1 MGNTRSANYKLSL
14 VEGKQ
19 QVITF
24 TAKDHIVSADKNLSL
39 ALEMSWYDV
48 KWIVLFLDLMKQII
62 WTLRMISCVGKLWF
76 NYQELDV
83 GGNNFPSWVR
93 PW

>member
-24 TAKDHIVSADKNLSL
+24 TAKDHIVLADKNSSL
-39 ALEMSWYDV
+39 AFEMSWYDFIC
-48 KWIVLFLDLMKQII
+48 IVLFLDLMKQII
-62 WTLRMISCVGKLWF
+62 
-76 NYQELDV
+76 
-83 GGNNFPSWVR
+83 
-93 PW
+93 

>member
-24 TAKDHIVSADKNLSL
+24 TAKDHIVLADKNSSL
-39 ALEMSWYDV
+39 ALKMSWYYFTC
-48 KWIVLFLDLMKQII
+48 IVLFLDLMKQII
-62 WTLRMISCVGKLWF
+62 
-76 NYQELDV
+76 
-83 GGNNFPSWVR
+83 
-93 PW
+93 